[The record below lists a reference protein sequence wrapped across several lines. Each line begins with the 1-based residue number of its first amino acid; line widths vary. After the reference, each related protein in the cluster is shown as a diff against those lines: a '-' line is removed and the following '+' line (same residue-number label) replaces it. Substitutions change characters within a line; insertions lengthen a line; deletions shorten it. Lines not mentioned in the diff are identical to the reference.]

1 MKIKFPV
8 VFVDR
13 FLRKEK
19 KRKINFLFL
28 YLVVVQDLHCCYIII
43 FRRFSGGQANRH

>member
-19 KRKINFLFL
+19 KKENQFSLF
-28 YLVVVQDLHCCYIII
+28 I
-43 FRRFSGGQANRH
+43 FSGGPGPPLLLHYNISSI